1 MPEKTRFKGT
11 HGNKS
16 IIGTLFKELKVCL
29 YLEITTQ
36 RDSESVN
43 SGIQQS
49 VCRRKLFRKPIVL
62 GFIPQAGSE
71 TDYGGGVR
79 GLS

>member
-1 MPEKTRFKGT
+1 MQKDCTFKG
-11 HGNKS
+11 KP
-16 IIGTLFKELKVCL
+16 IIGTSFKELKVCL
-29 YLEITTQ
+29 YLEIRIQ

-43 SGIQQS
+43 SVTQQS
-49 VCRRKLFRKPIVL
+49 GCGRKLFRKPIVL